1 MKRVVLLIDP
11 QTNRR
16 FATAQDLRGAGFIV
30 TEAADGMRAL
40 QRMGALL
47 PHIIVLEMELPGMSG
62 RDLLAAIAQHP
73 KLSRI
78 PVIAL
83 TSVSEEDR
91 PSGVRVL
98 LHEPHDPQ
106 ELVHDLRDALGTA
119 LV

>member
-11 QTNRR
+11 QATRR
-16 FATAQDLRGAGFIV
+16 FATAEDLRGAGFIV
-30 TEAADGMRAL
+30 TEAADGTRAM

-62 RDLLAAIAQHP
+62 RDLLATMAHDP
-73 KLSRI
+73 KLARI

-83 TSVSEEDR
+83 TSASEGDR
-91 PSGVRVL
+91 PSGVRAL

-119 LV
+119 AV